1 MRRGVPVSTGKV
13 VATTGDVGCG
23 REYMHGVRGNAV
35 RGLDTQFAFQF
46 GVGTRQLQFAGDS
59 EDETGGSAVVAIE
72 RNFLF
77 VDEHFPHIIQIFADD
92 YNHGARIYIGERT
105 VGLLWVDKTD
115 VVDYGNTAALVIVA
129 GGEKVACQQD
139 GEQHKGKCIY
149 FILKSLFEI
158 MNV

>member
-1 MRRGVPVSTGKV
+1 MPCEVSIRSSPFSSGLAPVS
-13 VATTGDVGCG
+13 C
-23 REYMHGVRGNAV
+23 NSP
-35 RGLDTQFAFQF
+35 
-46 GVGTRQLQFAGDS
+46 GDS

-105 VGLLWVDKTD
+105 VRPSLGRQDGCGGLREHRR
-115 VVDYGNTAALVIVA
+115 LVIVA

-139 GEQHKGKCIY
+139 GEQHKRK
-149 FILKSLFEI
+149 
-158 MNV
+158 NVYISY

>member
-1 MRRGVPVSTGKV
+1 
-13 VATTGDVGCG
+13 
-23 REYMHGVRGNAV
+23 MHGVRGNAV

-139 GEQHKGKCIY
+139 GEQHKRKMYI
-149 FILKSLFEI
+149 FHIKVI
-158 MNV
+158 I

>member
-1 MRRGVPVSTGKV
+1 MEVP
-13 VATTGDVGCG
+13 
-23 REYMHGVRGNAV
+23 
-35 RGLDTQFAFQF
+35 
-46 GVGTRQLQFAGDS
+46 QLLLN
-59 EDETGGSAVVAIE
+59 ETSCS
-72 RNFLF
+72 F
-77 VDEHFPHIIQIFADD
+77 DEHFPHIIQIFADD

>member
-1 MRRGVPVSTGKV
+1 MRRGVPVSTGKGCGY
-13 VATTGDVGCG
+13 TGDVGCG

-105 VGLLWVDKTD
+105 VGFSGRQDGCGGLREHRR
-115 VVDYGNTAALVIVA
+115 LVIVA

-139 GEQHKGKCIY
+139 GEQHKRKMYI
-149 FILKSLFEI
+149 FHIKVVI
-158 MNV
+158 